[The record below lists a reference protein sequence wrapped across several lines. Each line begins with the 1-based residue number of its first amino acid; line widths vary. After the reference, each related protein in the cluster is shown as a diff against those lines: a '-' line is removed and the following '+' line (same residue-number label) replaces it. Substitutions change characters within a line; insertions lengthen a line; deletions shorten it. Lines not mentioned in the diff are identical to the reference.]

1 MPAIVLTGISPSGL
15 NASSDGEIRIFYD
28 WIAAQQEAHWRAP
41 LEVILKVVQLSLF
54 GEIDPDIGV
63 KFVPLYQMTAKEEAE
78 IREANS
84 RTATAYIDRGV
95 IDASEERERLARD
108 PNSGYQ
114 GIDADAV
121 IVPPVQPGWERPPEG
136 VTDPAANLE
145 NVSDPN
151 AQAA

>member
-1 MPAIVLTGISPSGL
+1 
-15 NASSDGEIRIFYD
+15 
-28 WIAAQQEAHWRAP
+28 
-41 LEVILKVVQLSLF
+41 
-54 GEIDPDIGV
+54 
-63 KFVPLYQMTAKEEAE
+63 MTAKEEAE

-114 GIDADAV
+114 GIDTDAV
-121 IVPPVQPGWERPPEG
+121 IVPPAPPGGELPPEG
-136 VTDPAANLE
+136 VTDPA